1 MTTLSITTSNPA
13 TAAANALIVL
23 VQPGRKISVAS
34 AGITPALSRKI
45 ADAVQAVGGSGKAG
59 ETHTLGP
66 ITGIRASRIV
76 AAGIGSDR
84 DDTEAV
90 RRALGNAV
98 RACAG
103 ERKVAIALPDDAD
116 LLEPIATGARLAAYA
131 FTAFKSK
138 PKPTSKPVEAI
149 VLVVPNVDAAMRE
162 IVNAVSVIADSVDL
176 ARDLVNTPPNALFP
190 AVFAQRAKEAV
201 EGLPVKV
208 QIWDEKA
215 LRRDGCGGILG
226 VGQGSSNPPRLVK
239 LVYAPKE
246 ASYCLAF
253 VGKGITFDTG
263 GISIKPAA
271 DMHEMKSDMGG
282 AAAVLGGMQA
292 IAALGLPV
300 CVTAWIPLAENMPS
314 GNAQRPGDVIT
325 MANDSTVEV
334 LNTDAE
340 GRLVLADALVL
351 AAREEPDLIVDA
363 ATLTGAQRVALGAR
377 IAGVMANDDDARST
391 VVQAGARAGETLWP
405 MPLPEDMR
413 ADLDSAT
420 ADIAN
425 IGGRLGGMLTAGIFM
440 QTFIPEDQPWVHV
453 DIAGPAYNAKGAYGY
468 TPTGG
473 TGAMVRTFVTLAR
486 ECAAD

>member
-1 MTTLSITTSNPA
+1 MTSITITASNPA
-13 TAAANALIVL
+13 TAAANALIVA
-23 VQPGRKISVAS
+23 VEPGRKVAVAS
-34 AGITPALSRKI
+34 AGITPALGRKI
-45 ADAVQAVGGSGKAG
+45 AAAVQAVGGTGKAG
-59 ETHTLGP
+59 EVNTLGP
-66 ITGIRASRIV
+66 ITGIRATRIV

-84 DDTEAV
+84 GDAEAI
-90 RRALGNAV
+90 RRAFGNAV

-103 ERKVAIALPDDAD
+103 ERKVAVALPDDPE
-116 LLEPIATGARLAAYA
+116 LLEPIAMGARLAAYA

-138 PKPTSKPVEAI
+138 PKPSSKPVDSITLLATS
-149 VLVVPNVDAAMRE
+149 VDSAMRD
-162 IVNAVSVIADSVDL
+162 VVHAVGVVADSVDL
-176 ARDLVNTPPNALFP
+176 ARDLVNTPPNALSP
-190 AVFAQRAKEAV
+190 VVFAQRAKDAV
-201 EGLPVKV
+201 SDLPVKA

-215 LRRDGCGGILG
+215 LKRDGCGGILG

-246 ASYCLAF
+246 ATCSLAF

-263 GISIKPAA
+263 GISIKPAT
-271 DMHEMKSDMGG
+271 DMHEMKGDMAG
-282 AAAVLGGMQA
+282 AAAVLGAIQA
-292 IAALGLPV
+292 VATLGLPV
-300 CVTAWIPLAENMPS
+300 HLTAWIPLAENMPS
-314 GNAQRPGDVIT
+314 GDAQRPGDVIT
-325 MANDSTVEV
+325 MADGSTVEV

-363 ATLTGAQRVALGAR
+363 ATLTGAQRIALGAR
-377 IAGVMANDDDARST
+377 IGGVMANDDDSRDT
-391 VVQAGARAGETLWP
+391 VVQAGTVAGEALWP
-405 MPLPEDMR
+405 MPLPEDLR
-413 ADLDSAT
+413 ADLDSPT

-425 IGGRLGGMLTAGIFM
+425 VGGRLGGMLTAGIFM
-440 QTFIPEDQPWVHV
+440 QSFVPKDQPWVHV